1 MCKKVY
7 KSMRI
12 LHKFP
17 LKMGHT
23 KYAKSTLN
31 ICVKNN
37 DTLCIMEY
45 KICVNFVGKI
55 NDSAN
60 FKA

>member
-31 ICVKNN
+31 INN

-45 KICVNFVGKI
+45 KIYVNFVGKI